1 MSNDRLYIR
10 CRCGQAP
17 QMLAKIWG
25 GRIGADTYTWPMAME
40 NLKEFFADHAG
51 CAVEDFSLGFEI
63 ESLNP
68 TPPAAASE
76 PPTPPSHPSR

>member
-1 MSNDRLYIR
+1 
-10 CRCGQAP
+10 
-17 QMLAKIWG
+17 MLAKIWG
-25 GRIGADTYTWPMAME
+25 GRIGADTDAWAGATR
-40 NLKEFFADHAG
+40 NLEEFFEEHAG

-68 TPPAAASE
+68 TPPAAESV